1 MLSDVIGRRDLHS
14 KEALGFKV
22 PEASM
27 TLPLQLKQPMLPSL
41 SFFLSFLFSIYLFL
55 EGGEGKEKEGER
67 NVSVWLPLAH
77 SILGTWPATHAC
89 ALTGN
94 RTSDL
99 LVCSP
104 ALNLLSHP
112 SQGYSL
118 VLYRKSLAD

>member
-67 NVSVWLPLAH
+67 NVSVWLPLVH
-77 SILGTWPATHAC
+77 PILGTWPVTHAR

-94 RTSDL
+94 RTNDP
-99 LVCSP
+99 LVRRLV
-104 ALNLLSHP
+104 LNPLSHTN
-112 SQGYSL
+112 QGLLLQY
-118 VLYRKSLAD
+118 Y